1 MVRTLAAKDPQHAGK
16 VLAGLAAYQQAERN
30 EMPRKT
36 DVVSQVER
44 ASLLDYGG
52 SGPPVVFIPSLI
64 NPAHILDI
72 APHNSMLRWLSG
84 HGIRPL
90 LVDWGTPTPAES
102 ARDLAGHV
110 EDLLV
115 PLVEALGERPV
126 LAGYC
131 LGGTIAIAAATM
143 LRPRGLA
150 LIATP
155 WRFAGFPEQ
164 GREDMSAL
172 WSDVHDAADAMG
184 LLPIEVLQAAFWRLD
199 PDRVMRKYAEFG
211 DLDPAGD
218 AARAFVTL
226 EDWANAGAPLTWA
239 AGRDLFDDLFYA
251 DLPGRGRWRVGGAF
265 VDPATID
272 APILDIISTC
282 DRIVPAA
289 TALGRG
295 TTRLLDAGHVGM
307 VVGRRARDQ
316 LWNPLL
322 QWLSQL
328 PPSW

>member
-1 MVRTLAAKDPQHAGK
+1 M
-16 VLAGLAAYQQAERN
+16 
-30 EMPRKT
+30 
-36 DVVSQVER
+36 
-44 ASLLDYGG
+44 LDYGG

-72 APHNSMLRWLSG
+72 APHNSMLRWLSA

-102 ARDLAGHV
+102 GRDIAGHV

-115 PLVEALGERPV
+115 PLIAALGERPALV
-126 LAGYC
+126 GYC
-131 LGGTIAIAAATM
+131 LGGTMAVAAATM

-150 LIATP
+150 LIAAP
-155 WRFAGFPEQ
+155 WRFAGFPERS
-164 GREDMSAL
+164 REEMSAL

-199 PDRVMRKYAEFG
+199 PDRVMQKFAGFAE
-211 DLDPAGD
+211 LDPASD

-239 AGRDLFDDLFYA
+239 AGRDLFDDLIYA

-265 VDPATID
+265 VDPSGID
-272 APILDIISTC
+272 APILDIVSTC

-295 TTRLLDAGHVGM
+295 TTRLLNTGHVGM
-307 VVGRRARDQ
+307 VVGRRAREQ
-316 LWNPLL
+316 LWHPLL

-328 PPSW
+328 PASC